1 MKYVINLQ
9 KQLEK
14 RLKMSNIV
22 SIHQIEI
29 IKQLKEL
36 KRTKD
41 SLIESMIDY
50 KEQPLLVSGIAQN
63 INDIN
68 KQIEELSDRLIEE

>member
-1 MKYVINLQ
+1 MG
-9 KQLEK
+9 
-14 RLKMSNIV
+14 NII

-36 KRTKD
+36 KRTKN
-41 SLIESMIDY
+41 SLIESMADY
-50 KEQPLLVSGIAQN
+50 EEQPLLVSGIAQN